1 MLKSVLNKFAMNE
14 KVTSDMIMGDIIRLH
29 PEVVDTLISQG
40 MHCLGCPSSQRK
52 AWPMPALS
60 TAWTRKSLLKPSTL
74 PLKRTNSKRRT
85 YHERIFRTHPFL
97 VIQ

>member
-40 MHCLGCPSSQRK
+40 MHCLGCPSSQQESLANACFVHGLDPETVTK
-52 AWPMPALS
+52 AVNVAIE
-60 TAWTRKSLLKPSTL
+60 ANK
-74 PLKRTNSKRRT
+74 
-85 YHERIFRTHPFL
+85 
-97 VIQ
+97 Q

>member
-40 MHCLGCPSSQRK
+40 MH
-52 AWPMPALS
+52 
-60 TAWTRKSLLKPSTL
+60 
-74 PLKRTNSKRRT
+74 
-85 YHERIFRTHPFL
+85 
-97 VIQ
+97 

>member
-40 MHCLGCPSSQRK
+40 MHCLGCPASRGETIEEACEVHGVNCDELLEKLNTHLAAKK
-52 AWPMPALS
+52 A
-60 TAWTRKSLLKPSTL
+60 
-74 PLKRTNSKRRT
+74 
-85 YHERIFRTHPFL
+85 
-97 VIQ
+97 

>member
-40 MHCLGCPSSQRK
+40 MHCLGCPSSQQESLAK
-52 AWPMPALS
+52 
-60 TAWTRKSLLKPSTL
+60 AWTRKSLLKPSTL

>member
-40 MHCLGCPSSQRK
+40 MHCLGCPSSRGETVEE
-52 AWPMPALS
+52 ACLVHGIDTDA
-60 TAWTRKSLLKPSTL
+60 
-74 PLKRTNSKRRT
+74 
-85 YHERIFRTHPFL
+85 FL
-97 VIQ
+97 IQVNKFLEASEEAGL

>member
-40 MHCLGCPSSQRK
+40 MHCLAARRRSRK

-60 TAWTRKSLLKPSTL
+60 TAWIRKSSPKPSTL